1 MSLTKHATVTA
12 TLLQGGSVLKVPPGQ
27 ECLLRVQLQT
37 GAALTL
43 LVG

>member
-1 MSLTKHATVTA
+1 MSLTKHSTVTV

-27 ECLLRVQLQT
+27 ECLLRVPLQT
-37 GAALTL
+37 GAVLTR